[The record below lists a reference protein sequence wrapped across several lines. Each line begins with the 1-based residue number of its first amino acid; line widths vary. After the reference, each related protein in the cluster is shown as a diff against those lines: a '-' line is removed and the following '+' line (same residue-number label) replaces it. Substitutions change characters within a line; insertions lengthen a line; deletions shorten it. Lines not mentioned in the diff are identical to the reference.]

1 MRSAPWL
8 VLGGAV
14 AGFLGVLGLHRPAGP
29 SVLPRA
35 APQPTAPRAG
45 ASTGPAA
52 SHPATPGPTA
62 AAGRAAAPV
71 TGPVV
76 PYGYGELDTRI
87 TISGGRITAVT
98 VPVLKTAE
106 QFSQQ
111 LATQAIP
118 VLRNEVLTAQ
128 SAHIQAVSGAT
139 YTSEAYARSVQAA
152 LDKAHFR

>member
-14 AGFLGVLGLHRPAGP
+14 AGFLGVLGLHRPASGALGQGP
-29 SVLPRA
+29 AQAV
-35 APQPTAPRAG
+35 
-45 ASTGPAA
+45 STGGGSSTSGA
-52 SHPATPGPTA
+52 
-62 AAGRAAAPV
+62 V

-76 PYGYGELDTRI
+76 PYGYGELATRV
-87 TISGGRITAVT
+87 TISHGRITGVS

-111 LATQAIP
+111 LAAQAIP
-118 VLRNEVLTAQ
+118 VLRGEVLAAQ

-139 YTSEAYARSVQAA
+139 YTSEAYAHSVQAA
-152 LDKAHFR
+152 LDKAHLK